1 MSMSESLEVLVVDD
15 EPLVRG
21 TLTKMLKRA
30 GHNVLEAEDGVKALE
45 VFETHNPDLMIC
57 DIIMPNMEGIETLRE
72 VKKNHPK
79 VKVIV
84 ISGGARTGSLNYLS
98 VAEKLGAD
106 AVMDKPFG
114 SKKLLDTIALVFG
127 V

>member
-1 MSMSESLEVLVVDD
+1 MTNGLEVLIVDD
-15 EPLVRG
+15 EQMVRN
-21 TLTKMLKRA
+21 TLRKMLERA
-30 GHNVLEAEDGVKALE
+30 GHRVQEAEDGVQALQFLE
-45 VFETHNPDLMIC
+45 KRSPDLVIC

-72 VKKNHPK
+72 VKKLSPK

-84 ISGGARTGSLNYLS
+84 ISGGARSGSLNYLS

-114 SKKLLDTIALVFG
+114 SKKLIDTIAAIFTS
-127 V
+127 

>member
-1 MSMSESLEVLVVDD
+1 MAKSLEILIVDD
-15 EPLVRG
+15 EPLVRN
-21 TLTKMLKRA
+21 TLKKMLTRA
-30 GHNVLEAEDGVKALE
+30 GHQVLEAEDGVQALE
-45 VFETHNPDLMIC
+45 IFETHSPQLMIC

-72 VKKNHPK
+72 VKKAHPE

-114 SKKLLDTIALVFG
+114 GKKLSDTIAAVFG
-127 V
+127 S

>member
-1 MSMSESLEVLVVDD
+1 MVKNLEILVVDD
-15 EPLVRG
+15 EQLVRN
-21 TLTKMLKRA
+21 TLKKMLERA
-30 GHNVLEAEDGVKALE
+30 GHRVLEAEDGRQALDLLDG
-45 VFETHNPDLMIC
+45 HMPDLIIC

-72 VKKNHPK
+72 VKKINPAI
-79 VKVIV
+79 KVIV

-114 SKKLLDTIALVFG
+114 ARKLVDTIAAVFKG
-127 V
+127 

>member
-1 MSMSESLEVLVVDD
+1 MTKSFEVLVVDD
-15 EPLVRG
+15 ELMVRT
-21 TLTKMLKRA
+21 TLKKMLERA
-30 GHNVLEAEDGVKALE
+30 GHRVLEAEDGVQALE
-45 VFETHNPDLMIC
+45 IFETHSPELMIC

-72 VKKNHPK
+72 VKRAYPK

-114 SKKLLDTIALVFG
+114 NKKLVDTIADVFRK
-127 V
+127 

>member
-1 MSMSESLEVLVVDD
+1 MTKSLEVLVVDD
-15 EPLVRG
+15 EPLVRN
-21 TLTKMLKRA
+21 TLKKMLERS
-30 GHNVLEAEDGVKALE
+30 GHRVLEAEDGVQALSI
-45 VFETHNPDLMIC
+45 FEQHSPDLMIC

-72 VKKNHPK
+72 VKKASPK

-84 ISGGARTGSLNYLS
+84 ISGGARTGSLSYLS

-114 SKKLLDTIALVFG
+114 AKKLVDTIDAVFKK
-127 V
+127 